1 MGRVPPKEIV
11 TLLCEAFFK
20 SFYFVATFLL
30 HLCCK
35 WFYNSGVQRDK
46 EKIMKKFKI
55 YTFYLKNDRKIE
67 LMGGADTFKEAK
79 EMAIDFEKQ
88 MNEKHISIFKRTTVK
103 VKNRETDQR
112 WELNCDDNYD
122 SVELLEY

>member
-1 MGRVPPKEIV
+1 
-11 TLLCEAFFK
+11 
-20 SFYFVATFLL
+20 
-30 HLCCK
+30 
-35 WFYNSGVQRDK
+35 
-46 EKIMKKFKI
+46 MKKFKI

-103 VKNRETDQR
+103 VRNRETDQR